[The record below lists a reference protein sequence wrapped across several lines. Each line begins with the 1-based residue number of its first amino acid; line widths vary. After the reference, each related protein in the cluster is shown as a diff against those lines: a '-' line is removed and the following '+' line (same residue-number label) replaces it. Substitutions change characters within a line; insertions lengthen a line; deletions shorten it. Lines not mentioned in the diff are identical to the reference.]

1 MRHKYVSF
9 WYKIQLLFYAMILEL
24 LLKNVLLQYSF
35 VNMVTDAYV
44 YTLGFLFM
52 IMLTFAEIKSN
63 G

>member
-24 LLKNVLLQYSF
+24 LLKNVLLQNSF
-35 VNMVTDAYV
+35 VNMVTAAYV

-52 IMLTFAEIKSN
+52 IMLTFAEIKLN

>member
-35 VNMVTDAYV
+35 VNMVTAAYV

-52 IMLTFAEIKSN
+52 IMLTFAEIKLN